1 MKSSSLRL
9 RLIAL
14 PLVSLALSGALI
26 MQQTARRNRLAGEL
40 KEAQTE
46 YARLERTL
54 KKVPAS
60 ASAMMAESHPHVH
73 SDAEEAAEHAHR

>member
-14 PLVSLALSGALI
+14 PLVSLAISSALFG
-26 MQQTARRNRLAGEL
+26 QQYARRNRLAHEL

-46 YARLERTL
+46 YARLS
-54 KKVPAS
+54 KVKPSSAT
-60 ASAMMAESHPHVH
+60 ASAMMAESYPHTH
-73 SDAEEAAEHAHR
+73 SDAEEAAEHSRH

>member
-14 PLVSLALSGALI
+14 PLVSLAISSALFAH
-26 MQQTARRNRLAGEL
+26 QSARRNRLAHEL

-46 YARLERTL
+46 YTRLSQVKQTS
-54 KKVPAS
+54 AS
-60 ASAMMAESHPHVH
+60 TSAMMAESYPHTH
-73 SDAEEAAEHAHR
+73 SDAEEAEEHHKH

>member
-14 PLVSLALSGALI
+14 PLFSLVISSALFAH
-26 MQQTARRNRLAGEL
+26 QCARRNRLAHEL

-46 YARLERTL
+46 YTRLS
-54 KKVPAS
+54 KVKETSAT
-60 ASAMMAESHPHVH
+60 ASAMMAESYPHTH
-73 SDAEEAAEHAHR
+73 SAAEEAAEHRGH